1 MTIDSRFPDSI
12 LSRLYACGVVA
23 CLTIEDPTTSIP
35 AARALLAGGIDVMEL
50 TLRTPTAMESFRRIK
65 GEVPEMLAGVGTILT
80 PEQVRVVVD
89 AGGDFG
95 VAPGLS
101 ERVVLTAQ
109 DLGLPFAPGIA
120 TPSELE
126 KGLELGCRELKF
138 FPAEPMGG
146 VSYLKSMRA
155 PYAHLGVRFLPL
167 GGLNVHNV
175 EKYLQEP
182 SVLAVGG
189 SWIVTPELLRTG
201 NWSAVTTAAREVAAV
216 VANCRTA

>member
-1 MTIDSRFPDSI
+1 MDSRFPDSV
-12 LSRLYACGVVA
+12 LSRLYGCGVVA
-23 CLTIEDPTTSIP
+23 CLTIEDPKTAVP
-35 AARALLAGGIDVMEL
+35 AATALLAGGISVMEL
-50 TLRTPTAMESFRRIK
+50 TLRTPTALESFRRIK

-80 PEQVRVVVD
+80 SEQVRAVVD
-89 AGGDFG
+89 AGADFG
-95 VAPGLS
+95 VAPGIS
-101 ERVVLTAQ
+101 ERVVRAAQ

-126 KGLELGCRELKF
+126 KGLELGCREMKF

-146 VSYLKSMRA
+146 VPYLKSMRA

-167 GGLNVHNV
+167 GGLNLQNV

-189 SWIVTPELLRTG
+189 SWL
-201 NWSAVTTAAREVAAV
+201 VTTEMLRAENWQAITAAARAAADSV
-216 VANCRTA
+216 TNCRTA